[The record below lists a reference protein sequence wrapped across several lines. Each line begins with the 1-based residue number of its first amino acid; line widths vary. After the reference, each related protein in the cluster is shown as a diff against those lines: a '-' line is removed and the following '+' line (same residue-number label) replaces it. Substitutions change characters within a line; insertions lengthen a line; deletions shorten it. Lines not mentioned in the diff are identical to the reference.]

1 MFIEVP
7 ADHPQRALAA
17 QAANL
22 IQPCVHCGF
31 CLPACPTY
39 ALLGDELDSP
49 RGRIYLI
56 GQMAKGQASGELARH
71 HLDRCLTCRACEVAC
86 PSGVQYGQLVDA
98 GRALAAQRAPRTGWT
113 QGYRML
119 LAAGLSRRRLFAV
132 LLAVGRVVRPMLPA
146 GLRASLA
153 PARKPGAWPP
163 ARHARRMILMRGCV
177 QPALA
182 PAIDAAAARLL
193 DRLGVSLVP
202 DEGGRCCGA
211 LDHHL
216 TREHRALSL
225 ARYNVQR
232 WDRMLEEGAEALVIT
247 ASGCAAHVKEYA
259 HMLGGDARLAS
270 AARRVAAATR
280 DLCEVASPGDLVRT
294 GIQSPRPQRIA
305 WQSPCSLQHGQRIR
319 GRVESLLAA
328 ARHTVVEPGDASRC
342 CGSAGTYSIL
352 QPGLSRR
359 LRRDKLGHLQAL
371 KPQVIATANIGCLS
385 HLSAAA
391 EVPVRHWVEVLAEP
405 SETELLDT

>member
-7 ADHPQRALAA
+7 GDHSQRELAQKAA
-17 QAANL
+17 QL

-39 ALLGDELDSP
+39 AVLGDELDSP

-86 PSGVQYGQLVDA
+86 PSGVRYGQLVDA
-98 GRALAAQRAPRTGWT
+98 GRALAEQRAPRTPLR
-113 QGYRML
+113 QGYRVL
-119 LAAGLSRRRLFAV
+119 LGEGLSRRWLFKV
-132 LLAVGRVVRPMLPA
+132 LLAVGRGVRQVLPA
-146 GLRASLA
+146 GMRASLA
-153 PARKPGAWPP
+153 PSRSQGVWPP

-182 PAIDAAAARLL
+182 PSIDAAAARLL

-202 DEGGRCCGA
+202 DEGGKCCGA

-216 TREHRALSL
+216 TRAQRALAL
-225 ARYNVQR
+225 ARHNVRR
-232 WDRMLEEGAEALVIT
+232 WDRLLEEGAEALVIT
-247 ASGCAAHVKEYA
+247 ASGCAAHVKEYG
-259 HMLGGDARLAS
+259 HLLGGDARLAA
-270 AARRVAAATR
+270 AARRVAGAAR
-280 DLCEVASPGDLVRT
+280 DLCELVSPEDLAQA
-294 GIQSPRPQRIA
+294 GIRSPRPQRIA
-305 WQSPCSLQHGQRIR
+305 WQSPCTLQHGQRIR

-328 ARHTVVEPGDASRC
+328 AGHTVLEPDEAIRC

-352 QPGLSRR
+352 QPALSQR
-359 LRRDKLGHLQAL
+359 LRTEKLRHLHAL
-371 KPQVIATANIGCLS
+371 QPQIIATANIGCLS

-391 EVPVRHWVEVLAEP
+391 TAPVRHWVEVVAED
-405 SETELLDT
+405 L

>member
-7 ADHPQRALAA
+7 GDHPQHELAEQAA
-17 QAANL
+17 QL

-56 GQMAKGQASGELARH
+56 GQMAKGQASGELAQH

-86 PSGVQYGQLVDA
+86 PSGVRYGQLVDA
-98 GRALAAQRAPRTGWT
+98 GRALAAQRAPRPAFARGR
-113 QGYRML
+113 RML
-119 LAAGLSRRRLFAV
+119 LGEGLSRRWLFKG
-132 LLAVGRVVRPMLPA
+132 LLGVGRMLRPMLPA

-153 PARKPGAWPP
+153 PARTEGEWPP

-177 QPALA
+177 QPGLA
-182 PAIDAAAARLL
+182 PPIDASAARLL
-193 DRLGVSLVP
+193 DRLEVSLVP
-202 DEGGRCCGA
+202 DEGGKCCGA

-216 TREHRALSL
+216 TRGQRALEL
-225 ARYNVQR
+225 ARHNVQR
-232 WDRMLEEGAEALVIT
+232 WERLLEEGAEALVIT
-247 ASGCAAHVKEYA
+247 ASGCAAHVKEYG
-259 HMLGGDARLAS
+259 HLLGGDARLAA
-270 AARRVAAATR
+270 AARRVAAAAR
-280 DLCEVASPGDLVRT
+280 DLCEVVSPEDLARA
-294 GIQSPRPQRIA
+294 GIRSPRPQRIG

-328 ARHTVVEPGDASRC
+328 AGHCVLEPDDATRC

-359 LRRDKLGHLQAL
+359 LREAKLEHLQAL
-371 KPQVIATANIGCLS
+371 QPQIIATANIGCLS
-385 HLSAAA
+385 HLSVGAA
-391 EVPVRHWVEVLAEP
+391 VPIRHWVEVLAE
-405 SETELLDT
+405 SF

>member
-7 ADHPQRALAA
+7 ADHPQHELAQKAA
-17 QAANL
+17 QL

-56 GQMAKGQASGELARH
+56 GQMAKGQASGELAQR

-86 PSGVQYGQLVDA
+86 PSGVRYGQLVDA
-98 GRALAAQRAPRTGWT
+98 GRALAEQRAPRTPLR
-113 QGYRML
+113 QGYRVL
-119 LAAGLSRRRLFAV
+119 LGEGLSRRWLFKG
-132 LLAVGRVVRPMLPA
+132 LHGVGRMLRPILPA

-153 PARKPGAWPP
+153 PARTEGEWPP

-177 QPALA
+177 QPGLA
-182 PAIDAAAARLL
+182 PSIDASAARLL
-193 DRLGVSLVP
+193 DRLEVSLVP
-202 DEGGRCCGA
+202 DEGGKCCGA

-216 TREHRALSL
+216 TRGQRALRL
-225 ARYNVQR
+225 ARYNVRR
-232 WDRMLEEGAEALVIT
+232 WERLLDEGAEALVIT
-247 ASGCAAHVKEYA
+247 ASGCASHVKEYG
-259 HMLGGDARLAS
+259 HLLDGDARLAE

-280 DLCEVASPGDLVRT
+280 DLCEVLAPEDLERA
-294 GIQSPRPQRIA
+294 GIRSSRPQRIA

-328 ARHTVVEPGDASRC
+328 AGHCVLEPEEASRC

-352 QPGLSRR
+352 QPDMSRR
-359 LRRDKLGHLQAL
+359 LREAKLEHLQAL
-371 KPQVIATANIGCLS
+371 QPQIIATANIGCLS
-385 HLSAAA
+385 HLSVGAA
-391 EVPVRHWVEVLAEP
+391 VPVRHWVEVLAE
-405 SETELLDT
+405 SF